1 MKIHIQVKM
10 LKCFRKCTQN
20 MLSCQFGEMFK
31 PCSDD
36 CSVLDL
42 QYTIPSHNR
51 KQMTV
56 GNWDS
61 TELWV
66 FF

>member
-1 MKIHIQVKM
+1 MKMHIQAKT

-20 MLSCQFGEMFK
+20 RLSCQFGEMFK

-36 CSVLDL
+36 CSVLGL
-42 QYTIPSHNR
+42 QDAIPSHNR

-56 GNWDS
+56 EN
-61 TELWV
+61 
-66 FF
+66 